1 MNDNNLFL
9 SSLSQDQLTD
19 LLRAVVRDELTRKYD
34 TEQENKMLSPEEASH
49 LFSPRVSIQTLSNYE
64 KQGLVIKYRMGRRTY
79 YKYGEIMKAV
89 QKVKRYSH
97 NNQLVN

>member
-9 SSLSQDQLTD
+9 SSLNSEQLSE
-19 LLRAVVRDELTRKYD
+19 LLRNVIRDELSRKYD
-34 TEQENKMLSPEEASH
+34 VEQANKMLSPEEASH

-64 KQGLVIKYRMGRRTY
+64 RKGLVIKYRMGRRTY

-89 QKVKRYSH
+89 QKVKRFSH
-97 NNQLVN
+97 NQIATQ